1 MSEMLPG
8 RVLLVRHGATE
19 WSVEGRHTG
28 RTDVDLTPEGR
39 REAVALGVTLHRM
52 LEHDAEPPLVF
63 SSPLR
68 RSLET
73 ARTAL
78 DEHSPEV
85 TDAQKEFD
93 YGIYE
98 GLTTVEI
105 RRKVPDWE
113 LFSHG
118 CPEGESL
125 PQVVA
130 RADGFVAKLER
141 VAVGRTVVAFT
152 HGHFSRVLTARLIG
166 LPGATADV
174 LFNDTASIALVEER
188 RGTLVLRGWTVIV
201 VPDDR

>member
-1 MSEMLPG
+1 MSPPMPA

-19 WSVEGRHTG
+19 WSVDGRHTG
-28 RTDVDLTPEGR
+28 STDIDLTAEGR

-52 LEHDAEPPLVF
+52 LEHDTQPPLVF
-63 SSPLR
+63 SSPLG

-78 DEHSPEV
+78 AEHSPEV
-85 TDAQKEFD
+85 TDALKEFD

-98 GLTTVEI
+98 GLTTAEI
-105 RRKVPDWE
+105 RAKVPDWE

-130 RADGFVAKLER
+130 RADSFVAKLER

-166 LPGATADV
+166 LPGITADI

-188 RGTLVLRGWTVIV
+188 RGLLVLRGWNVIV